1 MNNPFLR
8 YRYGG
13 VVSPQQSSGL
23 GSLFPVQ
30 QLRGGGS
37 VGGRY
42 SQGLP
47 MQKFYSGGSV
57 GGPQSGVEG
66 RGTQNSFGGSNVG
79 GSIGEARSLALSRA
93 HANSAA
99 RAADQRRADTSIRH
113 AQVKAA
119 EESARA
125 RQAKSFRT
133 VRNLAKKRAAQ
144 EASYNAAAAA
154 EAAAPLSPAAAHL
167 EAARARFAKTRGLK
181 AAIDQVSEPPSKV
194 ASVLTSL
201 LGFLAPAPIGLLASA
216 PIHALHNKRNK
227 ELAAIAQEYSADLG
241 DLASVLTN
249 KEKSGFLNALSNL
262 GLSFDPSTYEGRQ
275 GNLGEGPI
283 SSGPGSQVD
292 LLPKPPGGG
301 LATLPQSPSNTTQ
314 QVPIPFSPGLSVTIG
329 NPLVP
334 TIFPLS

>member
-47 MQKFYSGGSV
+47 LQRFYSGGSV

-125 RQAKSFRT
+125 RQAKS
-133 VRNLAKKRAAQ
+133 L
-144 EASYNAAAAA
+144 EASYNAAAA
-154 EAAAPLSPAAAHL
+154 EAAAALSPAAAHL

-181 AAIDQVSEPPSKV
+181 AAIDQVSKPPSKV

-227 ELAAIAQEYSADLG
+227 ELDAIAQEYSADLG
-241 DLASVLTN
+241 DVASVLTGN
-249 KEKSGFLNALSNL
+249 EKSGILNALSNL
-262 GLSFDPSTYEGRQ
+262 GLSFRPSTYEGK
-275 GNLGEGPI
+275 GGLGEDSWGPDTD
-283 SSGPGSQVD
+283 VL

>member
-47 MQKFYSGGSV
+47 LQRFYSGGSV

-125 RQAKSFRT
+125 RQA
-133 VRNLAKKRAAQ
+133 
-144 EASYNAAAAA
+144 
-154 EAAAPLSPAAAHL
+154 LSPAAAHL

-181 AAIDQVSEPPSKV
+181 AAIDQVSKPPSKV

-227 ELAAIAQEYSADLG
+227 ELDAIAQEYSADLG
-241 DLASVLTN
+241 DVASVLTGN
-249 KEKSGFLNALSNL
+249 EKSGILNALSNL
-262 GLSFDPSTYEGRQ
+262 GLSFRPSTYEGK
-275 GNLGEGPI
+275 GGLGEDSWGPDTD
-283 SSGPGSQVD
+283 VL